1 MCAILVAETK
11 LVWNVCLPSV
21 MSEKS
26 VKFKEDAFAVL
37 QEHDDAEVEG
47 RLKKGKHSLD
57 SDEEDDDGD
66 KYDVMKEDDIEG
78 NPYIYIYIS
87 VCLFVG
93 CLTSQQQAVH
103 ICRIYVTPE
112 AYMYS
117 CPSLTCVILDE
128 YVIRCPICS

>member
-1 MCAILVAETK
+1 
-11 LVWNVCLPSV
+11 

-78 NPYIYIYIS
+78 NPY
-87 VCLFVG
+87 
-93 CLTSQQQAVH
+93 
-103 ICRIYVTPE
+103 RIHVTPE

-128 YVIRCPICS
+128 YVIRCPIWS